1 MLPLRGLTPERLAAL
16 LARDPREAGYRAT
29 NWTVPLMVHYL
40 AAHEHITVSART
52 LRRRLHEAG
61 WRWKRPRYVY
71 VERADHVG
79 QKKGG

>member
-1 MLPLRGLTPERLAAL
+1 MTAFVDAYDAVFFDLDGVLYLGPLAVEGAV
-16 LARDPREAGYRAT
+16 AG
-29 NWTVPLMVHYL
+29 V
-40 AAHEHITVSART
+40 
-52 LRRRLHEAG
+52 RRLHEAG